1 MQISGHPIFFFPPFP
16 LYTNQKTL
24 ERPGEKKNKKKK
36 KEIRKKEREEKNV
49 EKIPDIVIR
58 ESSHNF
64 PRAQQQQQQ
73 HNGYI

>member
-1 MQISGHPIFFFPPFP
+1 LNGQG
-16 LYTNQKTL
+16 
-24 ERPGEKKNKKKK
+24 KKNKKKK
-36 KEIRKKEREEKNV
+36 KEIRKKEREEKKKKKNV

-64 PRAQQQQQQ
+64 PRAQQQQ